1 MSSSLLSFT
10 RQSLWKVVCIT
21 VLNMVLLMGCTSNK
35 VVKPLDDHVPIGD
48 IELYTHALAQNLFQQ
63 LVPNQQVRFAVATFV
78 PVTGLTFDTQQQ
90 HPLMLLGH
98 QLEQGMMTEVVKHGF
113 IPQDFKA
120 TNDIIIG
127 KDAERVFSRDVEQL
141 HLHHH
146 SIDYYLSGTLV
157 EQQGGYIVN
166 ARVIDVKSKDVVA
179 AATQFFPSDLL
190 WPKEQLTTRNGLLIR
205 TSGK

>member
-1 MSSSLLSFT
+1 MSSSQLSFT
-10 RQSLWKVVCIT
+10 HKSVLKVVCLT
-21 VLNMVLLMGCTSNK
+21 VFNMVLLMGCAVSK
-35 VVKPLDDHVPIGD
+35 VEKPLDDHVPIGD
-48 IELYTHALAQNLFQQ
+48 IELYTHALAQNLFDQ
-63 LVPNQQVRFAVATFV
+63 LVPNQHVRFAVATFV
-78 PVTGLTFDTQQQ
+78 PVTQLAFDANQQ

-127 KDAERVFSRDVEQL
+127 KDAERIFSRDVEQL
-141 HLHHH
+141 YLHHH

-190 WPKEQLTTRNGLLIR
+190 WQKEQLTTRNGMLIR